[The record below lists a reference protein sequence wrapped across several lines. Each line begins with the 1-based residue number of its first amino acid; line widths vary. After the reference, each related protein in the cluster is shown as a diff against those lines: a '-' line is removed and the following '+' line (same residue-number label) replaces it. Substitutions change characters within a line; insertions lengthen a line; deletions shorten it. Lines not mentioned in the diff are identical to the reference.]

1 VTFSSSRLITELL
14 AYLAINDTIFLFF
27 ANVKSFSQN
36 QDHIEILYI
45 LHPHQ
50 VQANTFL
57 KGVSA
62 MWLLIASHFKIIITF
77 ICR

>member
-36 QDHIEILYI
+36 QDLIEILYI

-50 VQANTFL
+50 VQANTL
-57 KGVSA
+57 V
-62 MWLLIASHFKIIITF
+62 MWLLIASHFKSIITF
-77 ICR
+77 MCREMGG